1 MRSEDINNEIF
12 IEQFIKYK
20 HDLTSKLIKE
30 GIGKELTEKQFS
42 FDNALELSMLY
53 KNEFSKTNPEEIKQ
67 FVKDNLVEISNNKF
81 KAIAHKVLGMRF
93 EVNIDMNDLS
103 DKVLNNFDKLTD
115 LSIQFLD
122 ELGFKCGRGIKANSE
137 MLKDLGGE
145 LMCDY
150 MLHKKKGFDVEQ
162 LKGKHMYNILLELGD
177 NYSNMDAT
185 FKDMNDLRFENGKV
199 ILPKMA
205 VLSQPGKQLDIS
217 DGYGGGYEFTALL
230 KDKKFVAE
238 LEHRF
243 NNYTNSNVM
252 RLAREFEVEMG
263 RTPTKKPIL
272 KKLDY

>member
-20 HDLTSKLIKE
+20 HALTSKLIKE

-53 KNEFSKTNPEEIKQ
+53 KNEFSKTNPAEIKQ

-93 EVNIDMNDLS
+93 EVDIDMNELS
-103 DKVLNNFDKLTD
+103 EKALNNFDKLTE

-122 ELGFKCGRGIKANSE
+122 EIGFECGRGIRANSE

-150 MLHKKKGFDVEQ
+150 MLHTKKGFDVEQ
-162 LKGKHMYNILLELGD
+162 LKGKHIYNILLELGD

-185 FKDMNDLRFENGKV
+185 FKDMNDLRFEDGKV
-199 ILPKMA
+199 ILPKKA
-205 VLSQPGKQLDIS
+205 ILTQPGKQLDIS
-217 DGYGGGYEFTALL
+217 DGYGGGYELTALL
-230 KDKKFVAE
+230 NDRTYVAE
-238 LEHRF
+238 LEQKF
-243 NNYTNSNVM
+243 KNYTNSQVM

-263 RTPTKKPIL
+263 KTPSKKPVL